1 MILENLWMMISEF
14 APYLI
19 LGFFISGLLS
29 EFLTVEIV
37 QKYLGSDSLFS
48 VFLASLLG
56 VPIPLCS
63 CGVIPVSAY
72 LSKNGASKGSV
83 TSFLISTPQTGID
96 SIFITYAMLGP
107 VFAIYRPFI
116 AFISGVLG
124 GALVHFNDDKKSDI
138 VEESCEDDCCEEES
152 KSKIYNVFNYGFV
165 KLPMD
170 IAGPLIFGVVFSSL
184 ILVFIPPDYFDMV
197 GSGILGMFIM
207 LILGL
212 PTYVCAT
219 ASVPIAF
226 ALHSSGFS
234 MGAVLVFLMS
244 GPATNIATMSV
255 IYKILGKKNL
265 LIYLL
270 TIILS
275 SISFGLLFDFIF
287 PGLSV
292 LDSGYTV
299 NHLLGSN
306 IKFILSLSLI
316 IILLNALRIKYFP
329 SKKINNINAEEIFID
344 GMTCNHCV
352 DSVRKSLKNIKDVKD
367 IDIDLASGKLSYNG
381 PSNAKKN
388 IEKIILSLGF
398 KIKNQ

>member
-1 MILENLWMMISEF
+1 MILDNLWMMISEF

-56 VPIPLCS
+56 IPIPLCS

-107 VFAIYRPFI
+107 IFAIYRPII

-124 GALVHFNDDKKSDI
+124 GALVHLNDYKKSEM

-152 KSKIYNVFNYGFV
+152 RSKIYNVFNYGFV

-226 ALHSSGFS
+226 ALYSSGFS

-244 GPATNIATMSV
+244 GPATNVATMSV

-316 IILLNALRIKYFP
+316 IILLNALRVKYFP
-329 SKKINNINAEEIFID
+329 GKKINNISAEEIFID

-381 PSNAKKN
+381 PLNAKRI
-388 IEKIILSLGF
+388 IEKSILSLGF
-398 KIKNQ
+398 KIKN

>member
-1 MILENLWMMISEF
+1 MILDNLWMMISEF

-352 DSVRKSLKNIKDVKD
+352 DSVRKSLKNIKDVED

-381 PSNAKKN
+381 RSNAKKN
-388 IEKIILSLGF
+388 IEKSILSLGF

>member
-1 MILENLWMMISEF
+1 MILDNLWMMISEF

-124 GALVHFNDDKKSDI
+124 GALVHFNDDKKSEI

-170 IAGPLIFGVVFSSL
+170 IAGPLIFGVIFSSL

-388 IEKIILSLGF
+388 I
-398 KIKNQ
+398 

>member
-1 MILENLWMMISEF
+1 MILDNLWMMISEF

-124 GALVHFNDDKKSDI
+124 GALVHFNDDKKSEI

-152 KSKIYNVFNYGFV
+152 KSKIYNVFNYGFL

-184 ILVFIPPDYFDMV
+184 ILVFIPTDYFDMV

-388 IEKIILSLGF
+388 IEKSILSLGF

>member
-1 MILENLWMMISEF
+1 MVLDNLWMMISEF

-48 VFLASLLG
+48 IFLASLLG

-124 GALVHFNDDKKSDI
+124 GALVHFNDNKKSEI
-138 VEESCEDDCCEEES
+138 VEESCEDDCYEEGS

-170 IAGPLIFGVVFSSL
+170 IAGPLIFGVIFSSL

-316 IILLNALRIKYFP
+316 IILLNAHI
-329 SKKINNINAEEIFID
+329 A
-344 GMTCNHCV
+344 V
-352 DSVRKSLKNIKDVKD
+352 
-367 IDIDLASGKLSYNG
+367 
-381 PSNAKKN
+381 
-388 IEKIILSLGF
+388 
-398 KIKNQ
+398 

>member
-1 MILENLWMMISEF
+1 MILYNLWIMINEF

-29 EFLTVEIV
+29 EFLTVDLV
-37 QKYLGSDSLFS
+37 QKYLGSDSLYS

-72 LSKNGASKGSV
+72 LSKYGASKGSV

-107 VFAIYRPFI
+107 VFAIYRPII
-116 AFISGVLG
+116 AFISGVFG
-124 GALVHFNDDKKSDI
+124 GALVHFYDDDKNEG
-138 VEESCEDDCCEEES
+138 VEDDCDDDCCGEES
-152 KSKIYNVFNYGFV
+152 SSKIYNIFNYGFI

-184 ILVFIPPDYFDMV
+184 ILVLIPPNYFDMV

-265 LIYLL
+265 FIYLI
-270 TIILS
+270 TIIAS
-275 SISFGLLFDFIF
+275 SIGFGLLFDFVF
-287 PGLSV
+287 PGLNIA
-292 LDSGYTV
+292 DSGYIV
-299 NHLLGSN
+299 SHLLGTN
-306 IKFILSLSLI
+306 IKFILSVLLVV
-316 IILLNALRIKYFP
+316 ILFNALRIKYFP
-329 SKKINNINAEEIFID
+329 LKKSNVFASEEIYIS

-352 DSVRKSLKNIKDVKD
+352 DSVKRSLKKIKGVKD
-367 IDIDLASGKLSYNG
+367 IGIDLASGKLSFSSS
-381 PSNAKKN
+381 SNVRKN
-388 IEKIILSLGF
+388 VEKSILSLGF